1 MLRLIEKNF
10 FMIAQRIGLFFAT
23 VSFVAVIALGYVS
36 FEKINTKASDKI
48 DAPVIKFA
56 KYQNPI
62 SAQQESINKISPSK
76 ISQDDNQDKTSKAF
90 DTHIDAIVES
100 LEQLPDNV
108 IDKVDLA
115 QKVKILVK
123 IKSNPYSQEL
133 QLAYANSL
141 SRLIQQMVNVGGT
154 EINVDNFIK
163 WHHKEFATQVNNQN
177 KNNLL
182 KMGNLK
188 TEQTTG
194 YIALGMAF
202 GALGIFIMF
211 VMMLVMLRIEKNTRK

>member
-23 VSFVAVIALGYVS
+23 VSFVAVIVLGYVS

-48 DAPVIKFA
+48 DAPVIDFA

-62 SAQQESINKISPSK
+62 SAQQESINKIPSSK
-76 ISQDDNQDKTSKAF
+76 ISQDEGQDKINKAF

-123 IKSNPYSQEL
+123 IKANPYSQEL

-141 SRLIQQMVNVGGT
+141 SKLIQQMVNVGGA
-154 EINVDNFIK
+154 EINVDEFIK

-188 TEQTTG
+188 TEQTIG
-194 YIALGMAF
+194 YIALGMTF